1 MSTPAAAFVPL
12 ARLPLGAGSRVD
24 DGLLARGGWEGI

>member
-24 DGLLARGGWEGI
+24 DGLLAGGGWEGI